1 MELVN
6 ILFGLSVLLCTIALY
21 VLPSILVVALK
32 RTHVAGVIVVNL
44 LLGWTL
50 LGWVAALA
58 WAVSSPLKNPEK

>member
-1 MELVN
+1 MELFSALFALFI
-6 ILFGLSVLLCTIALY
+6 ILASVALY
-21 VLPSILVVALK
+21 VLPIIMVIALK
-32 RTHVAGVIVVNL
+32 RTHVAGVTIVTL